1 MPCGNSLLGYAIR
14 LSADRQATTGNMAD
28 DLVDRLRTKQ
38 SGALYWN
45 EHNGKLYQ
53 ILVETFRG
61 TICAPYIKMFAKA
74 KDGRAAY
81 LQLRS
86 QYLGKDSVN
95 AMAAA
100 AEAALSKLSFSGQ
113 VRNWDFDKFCSRH
126 IEIWNTLEEL
136 TQFGYNNL
144 DPQLRKRKFLAG
156 ITDKKLEAPKH
167 KCQSDGTMTFDQA
180 ASFGLVWKLRPLL
193 G

>member
-1 MPCGNSLLGYAIR
+1 MPCG
-14 LSADRQATTGNMAD
+14 
-28 DLVDRLRTKQ
+28 KQ

-45 EHNGKLYQ
+45 EDNGKLYQ

-144 DPQLRKRKFLAG
+144 DAQSRKRKFLAS

-180 ASFGLVWKLRPLL
+180 AAEIKQFILMNNVWGHFCEPSL
-193 G
+193 GSRCCLARFP